1 MTKQEFLIESAISY
15 YLNESNTEE
24 VFNFLPEKAKNK
36 LIKAS
41 IDDGEEYLQDWEILW
56 CSRNKPGFFKTHIK
70 YLVEVCDEDLTDRQL
85 DILDVEWV
93 MYYFDLYYK
102 VYKKEGDLDFFE
114 KHYEPK
120 FKKYKAKMRDK
131 KIDQI
136 LED

>member
-1 MTKQEFLIESAISY
+1 MTKQEFLIETAIYY
-15 YLNESNTEE
+15 YLRESNTEE

-36 LIKAS
+36 LIKS
-41 IDDGEEYLQDWEILW
+41 NIDDGDNLEDWEILW

-70 YLVEVCDEDLTDRQL
+70 YLVEDCYEDLTDRQL
-85 DILDVEWV
+85 NILDVEWV
-93 MYYFDLYYK
+93 VYYFDLVYK
-102 VYKKEGDLDFFE
+102 VYNLDFFE